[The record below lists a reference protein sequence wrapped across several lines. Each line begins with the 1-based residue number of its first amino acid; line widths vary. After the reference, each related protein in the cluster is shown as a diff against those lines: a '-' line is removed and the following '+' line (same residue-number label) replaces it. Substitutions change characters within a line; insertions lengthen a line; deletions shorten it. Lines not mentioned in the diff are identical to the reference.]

1 MFESDQTWEGAAL
14 SFRSGRG
21 SIGGVEV
28 CQDPEVAEV
37 YQLDS
42 DSEDKWLVRYQK
54 DECLRVW
61 WNGQFQPQ
69 RWGHR
74 APKTQ

>member
-21 SIGGVEV
+21 SVRGVEV

-54 DECLRVW
+54 EECLRVW
-61 WNGQFQPQ
+61 WKGQFQPQ
-69 RWGHR
+69 RRGHI